1 MSNRAYTPQ
10 QKVAITNRAV
20 SIGLSAGAGCG
31 KTFVLTERFLSY
43 LAPQTN
49 DAKGAAESL
58 SQIVAITFTDRAA
71 REMRDRIRSACL
83 RRLETCAEADAPH
96 WLSILRSIDGARI
109 STIHSFCAAFL
120 RRHAVAAG
128 VDPEFGLL
136 EAEMGESLVRM
147 SIAHT
152 VKRLLEEENEDGM
165 RLVVHYGLDGTGRIL
180 TQLLAGRST
189 LDADDFVGRDA
200 REFANHW
207 LTYLENDFLP
217 RLVRDLGQSDAV
229 AQLLSLLQAHESTN
243 AVMRTRRSLLLD
255 RLEKLQSEAPPPVT
269 SLVEIREAAQVKGA
283 GNKTTWPSEE
293 IYEAVK
299 TAFERLRKEIDGI
312 QEMAENDPAAIARCA
327 ELTAAAVNVVQ
338 TAASDLAAVKEE
350 AGLLGFDDLLIRT
363 RELLRQSFAI
373 RRQTSAVNRRPFGR
387 RIPGYGSRA
396 GRDRGSPR
404 G

>member
-1 MSNRAYTPQ
+1 MSDRAYTSQ
-10 QKVAITNRAV
+10 QQAAITNRAV

-43 LAPQTN
+43 LAPQA
-49 DAKGAAESL
+49 DEAKGAAESL

-83 RRLETCAEADAPH
+83 RRLEACAESDVPH

-109 STIHSFCAAFL
+109 STIHAFCAAFL

-128 VDPEFGLL
+128 VDPEFRIL

-147 SIAHT
+147 SISRT
-152 VKRLLEEENEDGM
+152 IKRLLEEENEDGM

-189 LDADDFVGRDA
+189 LDADGFVGLDA
-200 REFANHW
+200 GQFAANW

-229 AQLLSLLQAHESTN
+229 AQLLSLLQTNESTN
-243 AVMRTRRSLLLD
+243 AVMCARRSLLLD
-255 RLEKLQSEAPPPVT
+255 RLEKLQSLAPSAAPPPVS

-312 QEMAENDPAAIARCA
+312 QDMAENDPAAIARCA

-338 TAASDLAAVKEE
+338 AAASDLAAAKEE

-363 RELLRQSFAI
+363 RDLLRQSPAI
-373 RRQTSAVNRRPFGR
+373 RRQTSASIAALLVDEFQ
-387 RIPGYGSRA
+387 
-396 GRDRGSPR
+396 
-404 G
+404 